1 MAIPIFPVAA
11 AGLPLTSDLEI
22 DGIINSFGDGF
33 EQRIVTGLPRGPRSD
48 GEGGQSTYIGV
59 NIFEVGLPQLLY
71 PTQPVSGN
79 ANLDNSVRALW
90 EFYKDRFYDATNNVP
105 QWEAFYWYNPDENDD
120 LSTWFGDTTKAG
132 TNSRGEAVTEATGRY
147 LVRFD
152 QRLSRIRF
160 VQCVFRFNLT
170 LREVAA

>member
-22 DGIINSFGDGF
+22 DGIINSFGSGY
-33 EQRIVTGLPRGPRSD
+33 EQRIVTGLPRGPRAD
-48 GEGGQSTYIGV
+48 GEGNLTTYIGV
-59 NIFEVGLPQLLY
+59 NIFNVGLPQLLFQS
-71 PTQPVSGN
+71 QPVVGN
-79 ANLDNSVRALW
+79 SNLDNSVRLLW
-90 EFYKDRFYDATNNVP
+90 DFYKARFYNAATNVP

-120 LSTWFGDTTKAG
+120 ITTWFGDTTKAG
-132 TNSRGEAVTEATGRY
+132 TNSRGEAVSEATGRY
-147 LVRFD
+147 LVRFELG
-152 QRLSRIRF
+152 LSRIRF

>member
-11 AGLPLTSDLEI
+11 AGLPLDSALEV
-22 DGIINSFGDGF
+22 DGVINNFGDGF

-48 GEGGQSTYIGV
+48 GEGGQTTYIGV
-59 NIFEVGLPQLLY
+59 NVFSVGLPQLLF
-71 PTQPVSGN
+71 PTQPVVGN

-90 EFYKDRFYDATNNVP
+90 GFYKDRFYDAVNNVP

-120 LSTWFGDTTKAG
+120 LLTWFGDVTKAG

-152 QRLSRIRF
+152 QGLSRQRF
-160 VQCVFRFNLT
+160 VQCVFKFNLV